1 MARLRLPQFT
11 HTEMCLQLNSALK
24 TSLRKYLR
32 FIVALLFPEFCSAF
46 ELVLFLLTKTNKK
59 ILCFDVVPRD
69 LRVLVLGLCLG
80 RLWLRGRRGSHIVFS
95 RILSTFKLSRRVL
108 FSLIFIWFWQIVTR
122 EENSYTF
129 DCSLHLK
136 NVTVE
141 DAGKYKVTARNDLG
155 ESNATISLNF
165 DSDEAP
171 VPQVRMCLLY
181 VW

>member
-1 MARLRLPQFT
+1 M
-11 HTEMCLQLNSALK
+11 
-24 TSLRKYLR
+24 
-32 FIVALLFPEFCSAF
+32 
-46 ELVLFLLTKTNKK
+46 
-59 ILCFDVVPRD
+59 
-69 LRVLVLGLCLG
+69 
-80 RLWLRGRRGSHIVFS
+80 
-95 RILSTFKLSRRVL
+95 
-108 FSLIFIWFWQIVTR
+108 TR

-171 VPQVRMCLLY
+171 VPQVRSGAKLHAVLLIAKILKLGFEEKNQKSLA
-181 VW
+181 